1 MGVMAKWWDSAAVER
16 LERAL
21 MAAMPPIR
29 RLGRATLTPRRG
41 RRKRTN
47 GPPRTE

>member
-1 MGVMAKWWDSAAVER
+1 MFMTKWWDSLAVER

-21 MAAMPPIR
+21 LAVMPPIR
-29 RLGRATLTPRRG
+29 RLGRSKLTMRRG

-47 GPPRTE
+47 VQARTG